1 MILQAKNIS
10 KGYAVANGR
19 LEVLRDVSI
28 SVEQGEIVAI
38 MGPSGCGKS
47 TLLNVLGTLDRPD
60 SGSLFI
66 NEQDVSRLADTALS
80 RLRNQIIGFVFQFHH
95 LLPEFTI
102 LENLMIPLMLA
113 GREVLEAH
121 KISEEWLD
129 RLELSERTD
138 HRPATISG
146 GERQRV
152 AVLRAL
158 VNNPKLV
165 LADEPTGNL
174 DVSAGEHLMQVIREL
189 VTAEGCGFI
198 IATHNPRVGEIA
210 DRMLYLNEGIITS
223 AEK

>member
-66 NEQDVSRLADTALS
+66 NEQDVSRLGDTALS
-80 RLRNQIIGFVFQFHH
+80 RLRNQTIGFVFQFHH

-138 HRPATISG
+138 HRPAAISG

-174 DVSAGEHLMQVIREL
+174 DVSAGEHLM
-189 VTAEGCGFI
+189 
-198 IATHNPRVGEIA
+198 
-210 DRMLYLNEGIITS
+210 
-223 AEK
+223 